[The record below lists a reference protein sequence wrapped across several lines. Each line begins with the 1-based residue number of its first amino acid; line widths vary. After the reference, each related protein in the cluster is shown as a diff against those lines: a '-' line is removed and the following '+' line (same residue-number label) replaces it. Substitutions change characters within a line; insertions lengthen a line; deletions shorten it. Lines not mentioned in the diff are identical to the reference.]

1 MEVWKIVFHSILE
14 IFHSIPFWHLPYS
27 IPKFSIHSI
36 SSSIPFHS
44 TPCPMCGKKIFRRH
58 AKIYADRRLETTSL
72 DNTSC
77 LSLKAAT
84 TARLF
89 LYNEVLQA
97 GLLSLLLSLIML
109 ILLKGVDS
117 TQIHSW

>member
-1 MEVWKIVFHSILE
+1 
-14 IFHSIPFWHLPYS
+14 
-27 IPKFSIHSI
+27 
-36 SSSIPFHS
+36 
-44 TPCPMCGKKIFRRH
+44 MCGKKIFRRH

-72 DNTSC
+72 ENTSC

-89 LYNEVLQA
+89 LYNDILQA

-109 ILLKGVDS
+109 ILPKGVDS
-117 TQIHSW
+117 TQIHRFGSTPAAVLIQILLL